1 MQHAHA
7 FFSSA
12 GAAVEGASRGSPG
25 AEGAAK
31 VAADDDVAQAEEEGP
46 APEDA
51 PPLAPDE
58 AGSGAAAFSADGG
71 WG

>member
-1 MQHAHA
+1 MTTRQHAHA

-12 GAAVEGASRGSPG
+12 VVGASRGSPG
-25 AEGAAK
+25 AEGAAR
-31 VAADDDVAQAEEEGP
+31 AAAEDDGPGAEEEGP
-46 APEDA
+46 ASEEF

-58 AGSGAAAFSADGG
+58 VAAAAFSADGG